1 MKIVKLL
8 AGAACA
14 VTMLLSSAAH
24 ASSQEWVL
32 SGVTFDDGG
41 TLSGHFATDSVT
53 GDLLS
58 YDLTSTD
65 GSILGGHHY
74 NAASSSLFGNN
85 VTGPNSF
92 LIINNSPWANPYL
105 NLRFDAALTSATS
118 STTVQLGDFNTGAG
132 SWECDNCSSMRL
144 VTAGMVT
151 AVPEPE
157 TYAMLLGGLGL
168 VGVAARRRERK
179 AV

>member
-14 VTMLLSSAAH
+14 ATMLLSSVAH
-24 ASSQEWVL
+24 ADVKQWVL
-32 SGVTFDDGG
+32 SGVTFNDGG
-41 TLSGHFATDSVT
+41 TLTGNFATDSVT
-53 GDLLS
+53 GGLLS
-58 YDLTSTD
+58 FDLTTTAGTIRD
-65 GSILGGHHY
+65 GFHY
-74 NAASSSLFGNN
+74 NAASSSLLGNN
-85 VTGPNSF
+85 LTGANSF
-92 LIINNSPWANPYL
+92 LIINNSPWAKPYL
-105 NLRFDAALTSATS
+105 NLRFDAALTAATT
-118 STTVQLGDFNTGAG
+118 STTVQHGDMDGNG
-132 SWECDNCSSMRL
+132 SWECTNCDNIRF
-144 VTAGMVT
+144 VTAGVVT